1 MNIFIL
7 EDDFVQQAHLEKI
20 IKEIRVQY
28 NLHFKTVETFA
39 KPVQLLESI
48 YEIGL
53 HNLFFL
59 DIEIK
64 NDEQIGLEVAKQIRQ
79 VDPYCSDCFCY
90 NSFRINA
97 FNLSLSG
104 ISFRLYR

>member
-7 EDDFVQQAHLEKI
+7 EDDFVQQAHFEKI

-53 HNLFFL
+53 HNLF
-59 DIEIK
+59 
-64 NDEQIGLEVAKQIRQ
+64 
-79 VDPYCSDCFCY
+79 S
-90 NSFRINA
+90 
-97 FNLSLSG
+97 
-104 ISFRLYR
+104 

>member
-53 HNLFFL
+53 HNLFL
-59 DIEIK
+59 IL
-64 NDEQIGLEVAKQIRQ
+64 NYLIR
-79 VDPYCSDCFCY
+79 CSNSYIYVKISIYLLCF
-90 NSFRINA
+90 
-97 FNLSLSG
+97 
-104 ISFRLYR
+104 